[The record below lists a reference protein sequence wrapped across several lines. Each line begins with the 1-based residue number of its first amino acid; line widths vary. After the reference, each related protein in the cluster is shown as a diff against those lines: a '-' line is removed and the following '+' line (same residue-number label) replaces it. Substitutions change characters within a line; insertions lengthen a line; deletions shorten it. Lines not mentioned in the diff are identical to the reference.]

1 MTKTSYYGIFRLT
14 RVAQSASLTSRCTM
28 QIESLVGKTAV
39 ILAALCT
46 LFSILRVSR
55 VLWQEAQANRAYR
68 RRETARNVQ
77 IAKLG
82 RNAVLAVELA
92 EWRADRDK
100 RGLDSI

>member
-1 MTKTSYYGIFRLT
+1 
-14 RVAQSASLTSRCTM
+14 M

-55 VLWQEAQANRAYR
+55 DVWQEAKAKRAYR

-82 RNAVLAVELA
+82 RNAVHDLELTA
-92 EWRADRDK
+92 GRADRDK
-100 RGLDSI
+100 RGLDSV

>member
-1 MTKTSYYGIFRLT
+1 
-14 RVAQSASLTSRCTM
+14 M
-28 QIESLVGKTAV
+28 QIESLVGQTAV

-55 VLWQEAQANRAYR
+55 VVWQEAKAKRAYR

-82 RNAVLAVELA
+82 RNAVLSLELTA
-92 EWRADRDK
+92 WRADRDK

>member
-1 MTKTSYYGIFRLT
+1 
-14 RVAQSASLTSRCTM
+14 M

-46 LFSILRVSR
+46 FLSVLRLSR
-55 VLWQEAQANRAYR
+55 ALWQEAKAKRAYR
-68 RRETARNVQ
+68 RQQSARNVQ

-82 RNAVLAVELA
+82 KHAVLAVELA

>member
-1 MTKTSYYGIFRLT
+1 
-14 RVAQSASLTSRCTM
+14 M

-55 VLWQEAQANRAYR
+55 DAWQEAKAKRAYR

-77 IAKLG
+77 INKLG
-82 RNAVLAVELA
+82 SHAVLAVELA
-92 EWRADRDK
+92 SWRADRDK

>member
-1 MTKTSYYGIFRLT
+1 
-14 RVAQSASLTSRCTM
+14 M

-46 LFSILRVSR
+46 FLSVLRLSR
-55 VLWQEAQANRAYR
+55 ALWQEAKAKRAYR
-68 RRETARNVQ
+68 RSETARNIQ

-82 RNAVLAVELA
+82 RNAVLGLELTA
-92 EWRADRDK
+92 WRTDRDK